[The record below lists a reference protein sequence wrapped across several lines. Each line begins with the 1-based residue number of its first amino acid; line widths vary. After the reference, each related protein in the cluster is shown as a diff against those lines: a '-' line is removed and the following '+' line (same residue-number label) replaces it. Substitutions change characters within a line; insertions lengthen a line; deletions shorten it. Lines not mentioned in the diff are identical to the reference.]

1 MGWGLIRGWIGW
13 RWLRRRIKEGTR
25 HVDYDVAVL
34 GRFVRVEC
42 EEGAEQEAADVG
54 EDGGATRGDAA
65 LLEGVREIPEL
76 GVDVGG
82 GFLRGEILA
91 EEGGEVD
98 GVVAEG
104 GGVAGAEGVV
114 SG

>member
-1 MGWGLIRGWIGW
+1 MAFRAGD
-13 RWLRRRIKEGTR
+13 
-25 HVDYDVAVL
+25 VDDDAL
-34 GRFVRVEC
+34 FVRVGLFVDGG
-42 EEGAEQEAADVG
+42 EGAEQKAVDVG
-54 EDGGATRGDAA
+54 EDGGAARRDAA

-76 GVDVGG
+76 GVDVRG

-98 GVVAEG
+98 GDVAEG